1 MKIKYI
7 YPVLILVLLRSVSVA
22 QVNSFTIDSSK
33 FNKPVMLMLDTIY
46 KDDQGGRI
54 RMGEISKSKA
64 GEARIDSARKALRA
78 IDAKNL
84 VKVRAIINKYGWLGP
99 QDVGM
104 NSSQGLFLVIQHAD
118 LATQEEYL
126 PMVRK
131 AVKDGKTLSSN
142 LALLEDRVAMRQGKK
157 QIYGSQLFNNKTTGK
172 LCFYPIE
179 DPDHVDERRKAVD
192 LQPIAAYAKLFNLT
206 WDTAAYKNSLPEIEK
221 AAKEQKL

>member
-1 MKIKYI
+1 MKMKHI
-7 YPVLILVLLRSVSVA
+7 YLVLILVFLRLMSMA

-46 KDDQGGRI
+46 KDDQGGRV

-64 GEARIDSARKALRA
+64 SEAQIDSARKALRA

-104 NSSQGLFLVIQHAD
+104 NSSQGLFLTIQHAD

-126 PMVRK
+126 PMVKK

-157 QIYGSQLFNNKTTGK
+157 QIYGSQLFTNKATGK

-179 DPDHVDERRKAVD
+179 DPDHVDERRKTVD
-192 LQPIAAYAKLFNLT
+192 LQPIAEYAKVFNLT
-206 WDTAAYKNSLPEIEK
+206 WDITAYKNSLPEIEK